1 LPEIFKQAL
10 NGTLADFRKVFPDI
24 EGIETLNTPEK
35 AAAFVYLFTK
45 DLKTAENKN
54 TDIN

>member
-1 LPEIFKQAL
+1 M
-10 NGTLADFRKVFPDI
+10 NGTLLDFRKVFPDI

-35 AAAFVYLFTK
+35 AAAFIYLFTK
-45 DLKTAENKN
+45 ELKTPDNKN

>member
-1 LPEIFKQAL
+1 LPEIFKQVL